1 MKRTLPVHLLIG
13 TLTLATVGST
23 LVSAQAG
30 NTPLP
35 IQQQAV
41 TPEVSPPG
49 DIPDTQVFVA
59 YTSPQGFHLEV
70 PEGWA
75 RSGNDQRVHFADK
88 YGSVDVQLSPAKAA
102 PTTAGAQQEQIAALL
117 ASNRAVEVS
126 QVQDVQLPGG
136 PAIRIDYA
144 SNSEPNPVTDKQI
157 RLENAEYLFYKD
169 GKLVALTFS
178 APYGA
183 DNVDQ
188 WRYMSESFGWS

>member
-1 MKRTLPVHLLIG
+1 MERTLFVQLLAG
-13 TLTLATVGST
+13 TLTLAAISPT
-23 LVSAQAG
+23 LALAQAG

-35 IQQQAV
+35 VHQQAV
-41 TPEVSPPG
+41 EPEVSPPG

-102 PTTAGAQQEQIAALL
+102 PITAGAQQEQIAALL

-169 GKLVALTFS
+169 GKLVAVTFS